1 MCEVLKVSKSGYYKW
16 LNKDEDE
23 CQKKKKEVMKEI
35 RKLFFENLEVYGS
48 PRITK
53 ELLKMNIVISERT
66 VGRYMQEM
74 GLRAIPVHR
83 FIVTTDSNHNQ
94 PIYPNL
100 LDRQFSP
107 EEPDRTWVTDMTYI
121 WTFEGWIYLATVM
134 DLFSRKIIGW
144 ALAESMTKELPLLA
158 LDRALSSRNPTE
170 KLIHHS
176 DRGSQYT
183 SKEYIA
189 RLEESNIQISMS
201 RRGNCYDNACME
213 SFFATLKKEFVY
225 RHKFK
230 SREEATKEVWT
241 YIMSFYNEKRSHS
254 TIGYMSPNEYERA
267 YRDLNNQGQAPSETA
282 A

>member
-16 LNKDEDE
+16 LSKGENER
-23 CQKKKKEVMKEI
+23 QKKKKDVMNEI

-48 PRITK
+48 PRITRK
-53 ELLKMNIVISERT
+53 LHKKNIVISEKT

-74 GLRAIPVHR
+74 GLRAIPEHR
-83 FIVTTDSNHNQ
+83 FMMTTDSNHDQ

-107 EEPDRTWVTDMTYI
+107 EEPDRTWVTDMTYV
-121 WTFEGWIYLATVM
+121 WTLEGWIYLATVM

-144 ALAESMTKELPLLA
+144 AIAEKMTKELPITA

-189 RLEESNIQISMS
+189 RLKKSNIQISMS

-213 SFFATLKKEFVY
+213 SFFASLKKELVY
-225 RHKFK
+225 RHKFT
-230 SREEATKEVWT
+230 SREEATKEIWT

-267 YRDLNNQGQAPSETA
+267 YRELNNQGQAPSEPA